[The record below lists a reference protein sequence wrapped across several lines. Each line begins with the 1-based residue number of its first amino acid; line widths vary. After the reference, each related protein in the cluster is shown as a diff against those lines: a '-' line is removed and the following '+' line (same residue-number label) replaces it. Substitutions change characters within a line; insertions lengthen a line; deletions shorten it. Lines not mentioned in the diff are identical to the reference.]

1 MEFPRPRAGNQNPW
15 RLVCSD
21 MKSFAPLYAALL
33 SLASNGL
40 SAQGTGDQWRTD
52 FNNHTV
58 PLEEIVSGGPPKDG
72 IPAIDSPFFV
82 SVSTAD
88 EWLADREPVA
98 LIEIGDIA
106 RVYPLQILIWH
117 EIVNDQIGDVPVT
130 ITFCPL
136 CNTTLAFDR
145 RFEGRVLD
153 FGTTGRVRHSDLVM
167 YDRQTETWWQQASGR
182 GIVGELAGG
191 QLKFIGAPVVSWGD
205 VKQSFPNAQVLSR
218 QTGYRRNYGQTPYR
232 GYDRI
237 GNSPISRLFR
247 RVLDRRLEAME
258 RVVTVSV
265 GSVSA
270 AYPFGFLEEN
280 PVVNDELDDEKFV
293 VFWTPGTASPLD
305 SRDIARGRDVG
316 SGSVYSR
323 IIDGLELNFHAIGD
337 GLFRDDRTGSE
348 WNSLGKAVSGT
359 MNGKRLTPI
368 PHGNHFWFAW
378 AVFAPETEIRN

>member
-1 MEFPRPRAGNQNPW
+1 
-15 RLVCSD
+15 

-40 SAQGTGDQWRTD
+40 SAQGTGDQWRTA

-117 EIVNDQIGDVPVT
+117 EIVNDPIGDVPVT

-167 YDRQTETWWQQASGR
+167 YDRQTETGWQQASGR
-182 GIVGELAGG
+182 GIVGELSGG
-191 QLKFIGAPVVSWGD
+191 RCEFIGV
-205 VKQSFPNAQVLSR
+205 
-218 QTGYRRNYGQTPYR
+218 
-232 GYDRI
+232 
-237 GNSPISRLFR
+237 
-247 RVLDRRLEAME
+247 
-258 RVVTVSV
+258 
-265 GSVSA
+265 
-270 AYPFGFLEEN
+270 
-280 PVVNDELDDEKFV
+280 
-293 VFWTPGTASPLD
+293 PG
-305 SRDIARGRDVG
+305 
-316 SGSVYSR
+316 
-323 IIDGLELNFHAIGD
+323 
-337 GLFRDDRTGSE
+337 
-348 WNSLGKAVSGT
+348 VSGGG
-359 MNGKRLTPI
+359 M
-368 PHGNHFWFAW
+368 
-378 AVFAPETEIRN
+378 